1 MAFNKSSNNP
11 YNFNNLN
18 LFILKKDIN
27 KYGLIGST
35 KIYKEMILIFAMN
48 KRVVFSKEN
57 QKRFIKDLKEKS
69 NLKWIGLAKKLEI
82 NKSTLSKSY
91 MFKLSSIPYSVFK
104 KISKFFNEKENNL
117 IKKYEGKVIDEIK
130 IIGRKCFG
138 EQRKIFDKI
147 CITFNN
153 TDLNL
158 NISNINYSLSDIKK
172 DIKIPNKITPEL
184 AEEIG
189 MHYGDG
195 FLSAK
200 RYDYRLKGNPL
211 DEKEYYKNYIKLLF
225 KRLYNAN
232 LNLKESY
239 KSFGFELYSQAIWEF
254 KTKVIGIKPGNKKD
268 LCIPKTLKINN
279 QKVLCA
285 FIRGL
290 FDTDGSLCFKSRYGY
305 KKYYPEISIS
315 LVSKNIIREVGDILK
330 MLGFNPNIYF
340 NNRYGIITINGIN
353 ALKKY
358 EELIGWSSQKNLN
371 KLNSWKNR
379 YPQLNNM
386 AVVVQWLE
394 REPVALETG
403 VRFSPTAFK
412 YQNKKE

>member
-1 MAFNKSSNNP
+1 
-11 YNFNNLN
+11 
-18 LFILKKDIN
+18 
-27 KYGLIGST
+27 
-35 KIYKEMILIFAMN
+35 MILIFAMN

-82 NKSTLSKSY
+82 NESTLSKSY
-91 MFKLSSIPYSVFK
+91 MFRLSSIPYSVFK

-412 YQNKKE
+412 YQNKKGVK